1 MRIIVLS
8 SFVLPSYSTM
18 TLYFRNLLVASILL
32 FSGSVL
38 CLAGDK
44 WTDSSGTRTVEAD
57 FVKLEG
63 IQLTLK
69 SSDGKEIVI
78 PLYKLDS
85 NSRLLARK
93 LAKSHRTPATTD
105 SKTTEP
111 ESVATQS
118 AATPESSAPMSSR
131 YSSDQLRAMDQLKAN
146 SPHAAFAQFTD
157 GTNETLLA
165 GTVSEGRSVPWT
177 KPDDIRLDD
186 TFLSKEN
193 SFVEGSFMFADGSIH
208 YIHIEDDL
216 DPVKFRALFTINGG
230 EPHTFANLYPQG
242 KKFASPRFEIRQS
255 QARMKVSN
263 SLKDIALALL
273 NYHVAYKHL
282 PPAIVY
288 GPDGKPW
295 HSWRVLI
302 LPFLGGDEAK
312 LYLDYDQGVPWDDP
326 KNASIL
332 KRMPQV
338 YRHPLSKDA
347 EETRT
352 RYLVISG
359 PGTGFPVNAT
369 K

>member
-1 MRIIVLS
+1 MGS
-8 SFVLPSYSTM
+8 S
-18 TLYFRNLLVASILL
+18 N
-32 FSGSVL
+32 
-38 CLAGDK
+38 C
-44 WTDSSGTRTVEAD
+44 
-57 FVKLEG
+57 
-63 IQLTLK
+63 
-69 SSDGKEIVI
+69 
-78 PLYKLDS
+78 
-85 NSRLLARK
+85 
-93 LAKSHRTPATTD
+93 
-105 SKTTEP
+105 
-111 ESVATQS
+111 
-118 AATPESSAPMSSR
+118 R
-131 YSSDQLRAMDQLKAN
+131 Y
-146 SPHAAFAQFTD
+146 T
-157 GTNETLLA
+157 
-165 GTVSEGRSVPWT
+165 
-177 KPDDIRLDD
+177 
-186 TFLSKEN
+186 
-193 SFVEGSFMFADGSIH
+193 
-208 YIHIEDDL
+208 
-216 DPVKFRALFTINGG
+216 G

-242 KKFASPRFEIRQS
+242 KKFTSPRFEIRQS
-255 QARMKVSN
+255 QARMKISN
-263 SLKDIALALL
+263 SLKDIAVALL

-338 YRHPLSKDA
+338 YRHPLSKDT